1 MSRRGASITL
11 VLSGLLMLPACGSG
25 ELVGHSAIR
34 VASVVHIGPYT
45 QVFASPLPANPV
57 LADVVEAFREGEVL
71 WNKSENARHLV
82 PAARDYVTGQALT
95 HLAAAMKA
103 GRERDLVPAGVDR
116 LFMTRVTT
124 IAGRSATVTTCDD
137 ASKFQ
142 EQNPSTG
149 QVDTSFVS
157 PPGQDYLF
165 ETWRMVQ
172 LRGHWAIASLSVATL
187 PSRSAE
193 PCQPG
198 IAGSALP
205 RRPDVGVLV
214 REMSAAVDAAS
225 SAHISGVVRHGGK
238 TLGLNL
244 GITRSGEFSGQI
256 SVNGALF
263 TVLATRG
270 HTYIKQSSL
279 SEAGPPALRAL
290 QHVLRKIPEVPS
302 SAVAQAVPRSGPGI
316 ADGFPDQRAGSQG
329 QVRGRGDH
337 QRSAGLA
344 AARFAGK
351 LALRGSPRQAL
362 HSARGRSAQPGQRE
376 PDAVGRGA
384 DPRSAAREPD
394 REPSSAGGI
403 GMMRC
408 AGCSG

>member
-25 ELVGHSAIR
+25 GLVGHSAIR

-45 QVFASPLPANPV
+45 QVFAGPLPANPV

-198 IAGSALP
+198 MAGAALP

-225 SAHISGVVRHGGK
+225 SAHISGVVRQGGK

-244 GITRSGEFSGQI
+244 GITRCGEFSGQI
-256 SVNGALF
+256 SVSGALF

-270 HTYIKQSSL
+270 HTYIKLNPAFLRLAHLPYGLCSTFCGKYLKYRVAQSRKLFRGLDLGSL
-279 SEAGPPALRAL
+279 TDSLTSGPARKVKYVGAVTTSGQLAWLLQDSQGNSLYVAARGKPYILRGVGARSQGSVNLTRWDAVRIPGPPPAS
-290 QHVLRKIPEVPS
+290 Q
-302 SAVAQAVPRSGPGI
+302 I
-316 ADGFPDQRAGSQG
+316 A
-329 QVRGRGDH
+329 
-337 QRSAGLA
+337 
-344 AARFAGK
+344 
-351 LALRGSPRQAL
+351 SPRQL
-362 HSARGRSAQPGQRE
+362 
-376 PDAVGRGA
+376 
-384 DPRSAAREPD
+384 
-394 REPSSAGGI
+394 AG
-403 GMMRC
+403 
-408 AGCSG
+408 SG